1 MLCASGERK
10 PVRVTPV
17 VITADIPEGMVFV
30 HLFQERA
37 RRDRVS
43 RSAVGVE
50 PPLVPGR
57 GVNAMTE
64 GPLGRRR
71 LTVRELEVLR
81 LVAMGLTPQEIA
93 AELFISYHTVRK
105 HLSNMRDKLAVLTKL
120 DLVRIGRNL
129 GLL

>member
-1 MLCASGERK
+1 
-10 PVRVTPV
+10 
-17 VITADIPEGMVFV
+17 
-30 HLFQERA
+30 
-37 RRDRVS
+37 
-43 RSAVGVE
+43 
-50 PPLVPGR
+50 
-57 GVNAMTE
+57 MTE